1 MTEPNEKSVIEQV
14 QNRIEDT
21 RGTVEEALSEAS
33 EGGLSAL
40 DDAVTIADEGVNSA
54 GTFINEMGKDGF
66 QVLQTVLNSV
76 WKYADENDLSI
87 TVSSEKIH
95 VEGDTEG
102 LSKVQADM
110 EKSEEIDKEATV
122 EYNREEGIEIEFR
135 DPEQ

>member
-14 QNRIEDT
+14 QNRIEDM

-33 EGGLSAL
+33 ESGLSAL

-76 WKYADENDLSI
+76 WKYADEMICQLLFR
-87 TVSSEKIH
+87 VK
-95 VEGDTEG
+95 
-102 LSKVQADM
+102 
-110 EKSEEIDKEATV
+110 KSTL
-122 EYNREEGIEIEFR
+122 RETLRG
-135 DPEQ
+135 